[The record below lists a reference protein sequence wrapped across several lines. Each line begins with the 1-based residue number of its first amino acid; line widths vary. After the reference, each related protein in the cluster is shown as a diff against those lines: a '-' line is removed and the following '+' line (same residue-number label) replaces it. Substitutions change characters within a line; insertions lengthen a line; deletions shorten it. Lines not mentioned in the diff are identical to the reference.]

1 MNIKDI
7 ISLKFKNLIGD
18 TIQYDRSKTSNT
30 IQNPKPI
37 VITLLPQAKEIIKR
51 WAVKKK
57 KEEDYVFPVLRKGIS
72 ELQKQKDKDQFVET
86 INQYMKENRL
96 RNRG

>member
-7 ISLKFKNLIGD
+7 INLKFKNLFGD

-37 VITLLPQAKEIIKR
+37 VITLLPKSEG
-51 WAVKKK
+51 
-57 KEEDYVFPVLRKGIS
+57 DY
-72 ELQKQKDKDQFVET
+72 
-86 INQYMKENRL
+86 
-96 RNRG
+96 